1 MAWWIWVLGGLAIGA
16 LELLAPGYMFLGF
29 AVGAM
34 AAAVASWLGLL
45 LGFPAQLALAAVVSL
60 VVWAGMRAAFPLQRG
75 EVKRFTR
82 DIND

>member
-16 LELLAPGYMFLGF
+16 LELLLPGYMFLGF
-29 AVGAM
+29 AVGAL
-34 AAAVASWLGLL
+34 AAAAASWLGLL
-45 LGFPAQLALAAVVSL
+45 AGFPAQLALAAVVSL
-60 VVWAGMRAAFPLQRG
+60 VVWAGLRAAFPLQRG

>member
-16 LELLAPGYMFLGF
+16 LELMAPGYMFLGF
-29 AVGAM
+29 AAGAM
-34 AAAVASWLGLL
+34 AAAASSWLGLL
-45 LGFPAQLALAAVVSL
+45 TGFPAQLALAAVVSL
-60 VVWAGMRAAFPLQRG
+60 VVWAAMRAAFPLQRG